1 LGVLFCCGNGWITPG
16 VAVCCFF
23 DWELGLKLI
32 GIVKLPLLF
41 ACLSF
46 SGVTSIKLAGRSRL
60 SRAASSGAVARKE
73 RSDILLVRRRRP
85 GRVDPGE
92 PTVSLPALDGRL
104 SCWDVDVARFS
115 AVAAAAAERF
125 D

>member
-1 LGVLFCCGNGWITPG
+1 M
-16 VAVCCFF
+16 
-23 DWELGLKLI
+23 DLKLI
-32 GIVKLPLLF
+32 GSVKLPLLF
-41 ACLSF
+41 ADLSF

-85 GRVDPGE
+85 GRGEPGE

-104 SCWDVDVARFS
+104 SCCWDVDVARFS